1 MNAGSLDTRHVIPL
15 FLLFISGLLAGCNN
29 TSVVGDTS
37 SRFFDMPVGSTFTLN
52 REITILP
59 HSTSTYVQFART
71 GPDLR
76 VNTYHP
82 NCRFEVF
89 SISES
94 ERVVKPDVFTVTRVV
109 NQFEQVSLDG
119 VRYAGPI
126 IVADDG
132 GPMFYNYMTTMYLK
146 SEKQPD
152 VFRIT
157 CQVWDYIYNETYL
170 SIDQMREAVGD
181 VFTISIAE

>member
-1 MNAGSLDTRHVIPL
+1 MNTWKIDTRL
-15 FLLFISGLLAGCNN
+15 TLLLILLLVSGLLAGCNN

-52 REITILP
+52 QEVSILP
-59 HSTSTYVQFART
+59 HSTSTYLQFGRT
-71 GPDLR
+71 GPNIR

-132 GPMFYNYMTTMYLK
+132 GPMFYNYMTTMYLE

-157 CQVWDYIYNETYL
+157 CQIWDYIYNETYL
-170 SIDQMREAVGD
+170 SIDQMREALGD

>member
-1 MNAGSLDTRHVIPL
+1 M
-15 FLLFISGLLAGCNN
+15 
-29 TSVVGDTS
+29 
-37 SRFFDMPVGSTFTLN
+37 
-52 REITILP
+52 
-59 HSTSTYVQFART
+59 
-71 GPDLR
+71 
-76 VNTYHP
+76 
-82 NCRFEVF
+82 
-89 SISES
+89 
-94 ERVVKPDVFTVTRVV
+94 VKPDVFTVTRVV